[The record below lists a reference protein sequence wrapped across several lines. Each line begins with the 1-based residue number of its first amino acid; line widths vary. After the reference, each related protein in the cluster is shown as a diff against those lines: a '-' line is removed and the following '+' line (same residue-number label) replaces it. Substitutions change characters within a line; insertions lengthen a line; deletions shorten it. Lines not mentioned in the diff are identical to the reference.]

1 MDGYSNIKAGI
12 ARIYKAQILSLIASL
27 LAVIAS
33 FIMTVGTSM
42 VLTAENIES
51 AAALGNV
58 LSLILAVC
66 GTAALVLLIVSLV
79 MEIIGLNASKT
90 ENIYFGY
97 ALNVVI
103 TGIICALAAG
113 GMNDGPVKSALN
125 NIHGIINLVTIL
137 LIIMGIRA
145 VAEGAELD
153 EKGRR
158 TSARIIAS
166 VVGEFIC
173 KIITGMDVSF
183 GIVLSASIAIVI
195 IELVYYISFIKLL
208 GQAKE
213 EL

>member
-1 MDGYSNIKAGI
+1 
-12 ARIYKAQILSLIASL
+12 
-27 LAVIAS
+27 
-33 FIMTVGTSM
+33 
-42 VLTAENIES
+42 
-51 AAALGNV
+51 
-58 LSLILAVC
+58 
-66 GTAALVLLIVSLV
+66 
-79 MEIIGLNASKT
+79 
-90 ENIYFGY
+90 
-97 ALNVVI
+97 
-103 TGIICALAAG
+103 
-113 GMNDGPVKSALN
+113 MNDGPVKSALN

-145 VAEGAELD
+145 VAQGTELD